1 MMSLKRKGFLIMGC
15 VLLAG
20 VVLAGC
26 MNAGGRLSGANDGQ
40 NSQAPVPETTGGASV
55 MPQATSALQNAYDW
69 VTGRTAVEEKINLLS
84 EIETSRVITTGSTAL
99 VGVTF
104 AKEYQ
109 GEMTQR
115 IQNLIAGVVKEA
127 DPSIQVVAVTSEK
140 EDVDTIF
147 SIADQLGG
155 GALDADAE
163 SRVDTIVRNVTT
175 MQ

>member
-1 MMSLKRKGFLIMGC
+1 MMSMKRKGFLLMAC
-15 VLLAG
+15 ALAAALA
-20 VVLAGC
+20 LAGC
-26 MNAGGRLSGANDGQ
+26 MNAADRLPGNNGAND
-40 NSQAPVPETTGGASV
+40 NAAPQPTEGASV
-55 MPQATSALQNAYDW
+55 MPQATSAVQNAYDW
-69 VTGRTAVEEKINLLS
+69 ITGRTAVEEKINLLS
-84 EIETSRVITTGSTAL
+84 EIETSRVVTTGNTAL

-127 DPSIQVVAVTSEK
+127 DPNIQVVAVTSEK
-140 EDVDTIF
+140 EDVDSIF

-155 GALDADAE
+155 GALDPDAE

>member
-1 MMSLKRKGFLIMGC
+1 MALKRKGFLIAAC
-15 VLLAG
+15 ALAVLFA
-20 VVLAGC
+20 LAGC
-26 MNAGGRLSGANDGQ
+26 MNASDRLPGGDNGAN
-40 NSQAPVPETTGGASV
+40 NSAAPQPTDGASV
-55 MPQATSALQNAYDW
+55 MPQATSAVQNAYDW
-69 VTGRTAVEEKINLLS
+69 ITGRTAVEQKIDLLS

-104 AKEYQ
+104 AREYQ

-127 DPSIQVVAVTSEK
+127 DPNIEVVAVTSEK

-155 GALDADAE
+155 GALDADAK
-163 SRVDTIVRNVTT
+163 SRVDSIVRNVTT

>member
-1 MMSLKRKGFLIMGC
+1 MSLKRKGFLIIAC
-15 VLLAG
+15 ALLAAAA
-20 VVLAGC
+20 LAGC
-26 MNAGGRLSGANDGQ
+26 MNAAGRLPGSDSDRDA
-40 NSQAPVPETTGGASV
+40 APQPTEGASV
-55 MPQATSALQNAYDW
+55 MPQATSAAQNAYDW
-69 VTGRTAVEEKINLLS
+69 ITGRTAVEEKIDLLS
-84 EIETSRVITTGSTAL
+84 EIETSRVVTTGSTAL

-104 AKEYQ
+104 AREYQ
-109 GEMTQR
+109 GQMTQR

-127 DPSIQVVAVTSEK
+127 DPNIQVVAVTSEK

-147 SIADQLGG
+147 SIADSLGG